1 MIARSQKYIYFLMGA
16 VILFPAFYLFASHDI
31 FYLQI
36 FAMSIFL
43 VLYILLP
50 RHKKHPLNLLDQVVI
65 VYVIWI
71 FISSILNAIFT
82 LDPEQNLHRVLSLFV
97 CLGYMSPY
105 FISRNYFRDPNY
117 LKYFFWG
124 IIGIYSIFFIYTIFR
139 FLNFGTK
146 DLMSARV
153 ILGQRLPLIVCF
165 ITTLAMYYIF
175 SSGKKN
181 RNYLYFFCLTGIIL
195 VALSLTRACYFQL
208 FIGFLFIFFTI
219 LKRKKKSS
227 IKKLFFVIALFIIGL
242 FLLSSLNLFNIA
254 TVMHRLGST
263 LDLSLIHQDSSFADR
278 TTMWAGLLNSLIKQP
293 LRIIFG
299 YGQLG
304 PSYVGPSVIS
314 AVTGGII
321 QLYSAHNEYLDILIR
336 NGIIGLLIFL
346 GIWVMVIYKG
356 FFPDQGIPEDSK
368 NFFIGHSIA
377 LLGVL
382 GYGLFHETVRY
393 PIFGMY
399 FWFYLGIVSAVLYS
413 KKEVL
418 SEKNNS
424 KKDDFCKI

>member
-31 FYLQI
+31 SYLQI
-36 FAMSIFL
+36 FAISIFL
-43 VLYILLP
+43 VLYIL

-71 FISSILNAIFT
+71 FTSSILNAIFT

-105 FISRNYFRDPNY
+105 VISRNYFRDPHY

-146 DLMSARV
+146 DLMAARV

-181 RNYLYFFCLTGIIL
+181 RNYLYFFCLIGIVIIF
-195 VALSLTRACYFQL
+195 LSLTRACYFQF
-208 FIGFLFIFFTI
+208 FIGIFFIFFAI
-219 LKRKKKSS
+219 LKGKKKSL
-227 IKKLFFVIALFIIGL
+227 IKKFFLVIALFVIGL
-242 FLLSSLNLFNIA
+242 FLLNSLNLFNIG
-254 TVMHRLGST
+254 TITNRLSGILGS
-263 LDLSLIHQDSSFADR
+263 DLMRQDASFSDR
-278 TTMWAGLLNSLIKQP
+278 TTMWAGLLNSLTKQP

-321 QLYSAHNEYLDILIR
+321 QLYSAHDEYLDILIR

-368 NFFIGHSIA
+368 DFFIGHSIA